1 MTVVPKTNRCT
12 FLFFT
17 LVRKLLTVLFWKN
30 AQPEFKNAKIGKIT
44 KLEKVKTKI
53 LDSQKSEN
61 VSKNVFDDIW
71 NENEFLDAKSN
82 F

>member
-1 MTVVPKTNRCT
+1 M
-12 FLFFT
+12 
-17 LVRKLLTVLFWKN
+17 
-30 AQPEFKNAKIGKIT
+30 T

-53 LDSQKSEN
+53 LESEKSEN